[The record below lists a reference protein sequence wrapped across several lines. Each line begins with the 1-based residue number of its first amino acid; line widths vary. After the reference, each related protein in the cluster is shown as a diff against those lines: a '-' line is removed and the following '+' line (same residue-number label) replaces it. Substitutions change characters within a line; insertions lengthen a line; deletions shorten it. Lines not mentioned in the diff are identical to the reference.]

1 MNIPEPH
8 VFFAY
13 APRGVGL
20 RCAVAYLAS
29 RRDAYGW
36 FTGPRDGGVES
47 AFFVLEDFYSPRETR
62 YLAVREEDLHGGLL
76 EEARSHELARMQEA
90 FRREWLVYRSDPHAG
105 AELGAYADAELAAG
119 PVAVRFE
126 RLAKFSKLHANWTY
140 YSHGF
145 ESGVLGF
152 LARHWPLDFGEDDLD

>member
-1 MNIPEPH
+1 MIIPEPR
-8 VFFAY
+8 VFLAY

-36 FTGPRDGGVES
+36 FTGASDGELES
-47 AFFVLEDFYSPRETR
+47 AFFLLEDFYSPGETR

-76 EEARSHELARMQEA
+76 EEARAHDLARMQEA
-90 FRREWLVYRSDPHAG
+90 FRHEWLVYRSDPRCG
-105 AELGAYADAELAAG
+105 AQLEAYAEAELAAG

-126 RLAKFSKLHANWTY
+126 RLARFSKLHANWTY
-140 YSHGF
+140 YSQDF
-145 ESGVLGF
+145 ERGVLGV
-152 LARHWPLDFGEDDLD
+152 LAKHWRLDFGEDDLD